1 MLEIV
6 REAGDEE
13 LVTADNSGVTDIGQ
27 GRGTHGPQGSGSPP
41 ILYWNS
47 GGRGRMISSRSF
59 MTT

>member
-27 GRGTHGPQGSGSPP
+27 GRGTPGAPKVLVHHQ
-41 ILYWNS
+41 
-47 GGRGRMISSRSF
+47 SF
-59 MTT
+59 TGTLEAEAE